1 MKDRDSQLIYEA
13 YSQLVESLSPD
24 ESRMLYDKACELLR
38 KRMPPNKIMSKVFRY
53 VPDDE
58 AEEIMDRVL
67 KDPNCGAVPGK
78 PPLSIGGYP
87 PLPPEDVNSVLEQLE
102 KAIEDHKPTD
112 DVDDVTRL
120 YHTAVKLGTE
130 EFNREWR
137 NIPLRLDM
145 IMKRALEEKHLTKEE
160 IQIIQKGPSGP
171 SQWEDEGE
179 EWRK

>member
-1 MKDRDSQLIYEA
+1 MTPKFDK
-13 YSQLVESLSPD
+13 LVESLSPD
-24 ESRMLYDKACELLR
+24 ESRMYDKACELLAR
-38 KRMPPNKIMSKVFRY
+38 GMHPNKIMSKVFRY

-87 PLPPEDVNSVLEQLE
+87 PLPPEDVNSVLEQLVT
-102 KAIEDHKPTD
+102 AIEDHNPTG
-112 DVDDVTRL
+112 DVMGL

-130 EFNREWR
+130 KFNREWR